1 MGQHDSQISALYKA
15 LEARRGLTRGIL
27 AFLVVTLTTI
37 IAAFTIAHCQKAAAI
52 AEMNERLNLM
62 KINNSLLEDNFGFL
76 RRFINQTIEKLENR
90 PLEKLRSRV
99 QALENMKTEPGSSK
113 NAGHLASR

>member
-1 MGQHDSQISALYKA
+1 MWTIAYEGGKSPIIHVDIQECMEQHDSQISALYKA

-27 AFLVVTLTTI
+27 AFLVVILTTI

-52 AEMNERLNLM
+52 AEMNERL
-62 KINNSLLEDNFGFL
+62 
-76 RRFINQTIEKLENR
+76 EKLENR

>member
-27 AFLVVTLTTI
+27 AFLVVILTTI

-52 AEMNERLNLM
+52 AEMNERLN
-62 KINNSLLEDNFGFL
+62 SHSHLEDNFGFL